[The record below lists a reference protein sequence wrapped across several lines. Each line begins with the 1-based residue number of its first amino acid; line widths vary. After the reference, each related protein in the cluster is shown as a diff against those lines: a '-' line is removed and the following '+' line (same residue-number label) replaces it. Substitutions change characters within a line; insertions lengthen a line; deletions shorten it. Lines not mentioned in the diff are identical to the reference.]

1 MSACLRSLVRE
12 RDDAGQL
19 LALQELKGGATAG
32 AAVRDLVLSVILL
45 AGRGRVATANDGDGA
60 RAGGGHNRIH
70 EGFGANLE
78 FRHLED
84 AHGAVPDNGLGLIN
98 SLFVRRHGLLTAV
111 KAHETIGDTLLLC
124 GSLDLTVLA
133 KLGGD
138 GEVHRQDDLNSQVL
152 RLLHDV
158 GNDLRALLVIEGRAD
173 GHVVAD
179 LQEGVGHAA
188 ANDHLV
194 DLVQHVH
201 DELDLV
207 ADLGAAQD
215 GENGLCGAVQ
225 DLGEGVK
232 LLGHK
237 AAGALDVEALPNHA
251 AVRTVGGTKGIVA
264 VDIRELADGGA
275 ELSDL
280 LLVRLQLG
288 ALGVHAL
295 ALLLDMK
302 AQVLQ
307 QEDRA
312 GRRIR
317 AGRLDLSAA
326 TVREERDGLAQL
338 LLHNLGNGL
347 QGELLHDATVRPSE
361 VRGED
366 HRLCAALENTL
377 DGGQCAIDALRV
389 GDDGWVLLV
398 LGHVEVHTHEDTLA
412 GNVNILDLELGRHG

>member
-207 ADLGAAQD
+207 ADLGTTQD
-215 GENGLCGAVQ
+215 GEDGLRRGFQ
-225 DLGEGVK
+225 DLRKGVE
-232 LLGHK
+232 LLGHQT
-237 AAGALDVEALPNHA
+237 AGALYVKTLANHG
-251 AVRTVGGTKGIVA
+251 AVRAVGGAKGVVA
-264 VDIRELADGGA
+264 VDVRELADGRA
-275 ELSDL
+275 ELGDL
-280 LLVRLQLG
+280 VLVRLHLV
-288 ALGVHAL
+288 ALRVHAL

-326 TVREERDGLAQL
+326 AVRQEGHRLPKL
-338 LLHNLGNGL
+338 LLHDLGHRRQRVL
-347 QGELLHDATVRPSE
+347 VHLATVWPAQ
-361 VRGED
+361 VRGEN
-366 HRLCAALENTL
+366 HGLGAALQDAL
-377 DGGQCAIDALRV
+377 DGGQRAVDALRV